1 LAAVVKSRVNKRFLI
16 VLKFVPFPGVVLVL
30 VPFPGVVATGGVG
43 VTGVL
48 AIAFSANA
56 LIYVSSSLMQ
66 EVIRAIKAA
75 PLNPIDFK
83 NSYRVIGVNY
93 CFLGYLLY
101 YAPSY

>member
-1 LAAVVKSRVNKRFLI
+1 LAACVKSRVNKRFLI
-16 VLKFVPFPGVVLVL
+16 ELKSVPVPAPVPGVVV
-30 VPFPGVVATGGVG
+30 TGGVG

-48 AIAFSANA
+48 AIAFSVNA

-83 NSYRVIGVNY
+83 NSYRVIGVNS
-93 CFLGYLLY
+93 CFLGYMLY
-101 YAPSY
+101 YAPRY